1 MTTLAIE
8 TSTAHGSVA
17 VSSAGELLFAETFTA
32 ARSHSSALFAVLE
45 RARGEVLHID
55 QIVVGLGPGSY
66 AGIRIA
72 IAAALGLELGL
83 GAKLVGI
90 PSVAV
95 LEISAARYLVV
106 GDARRDSFYFAAVDS
121 GVCIDGPRLATED
134 EVRAA
139 TESFGTWPL
148 CASEPVPRFHTA
160 TIAAPS
166 ATILARNAGEK
177 RGLVQSDTLEPIYL
191 REPHITKPKRTP
203 VMLPPTDAAPPLE

>member
-8 TSTAHGSVA
+8 TSTAQGSVA
-17 VSSAGELLFAETFTA
+17 VSSSGEILFLEKFIA
-32 ARSHSSALFAVLE
+32 ARSHGSALFAVLE

-72 IAAALGLELGL
+72 IAAAIGLELGL
-83 GAKLVGI
+83 GARLVGI
-90 PSVAV
+90 PS
-95 LEISAARYLVV
+95 IAALDTPAAHYLVV
-106 GDARRDSFYFAAVDS
+106 GDARRDSFYFAAVDG
-121 GVCIDGPRLATED
+121 GVCSDGPRLATED

-148 CASEPVPRFHTA
+148 YAAEPVPRFHTA

-166 ATILARNAGEK
+166 ATILARQAAEQ
-177 RGLVQSDTLEPIYL
+177 RGIVQSGSLEPIYL
-191 REPHITKPKRTP
+191 REPQITTARRSP
-203 VMLPPTDAAPPLE
+203 VMLRPSHPARWFE

>member
-17 VSSAGELLFAETFTA
+17 VSSSGELLFTETFTA
-32 ARSHSSALFAVLE
+32 VRSHSSTLFAVLE
-45 RARGEVLHID
+45 RARGQVMHIN
-55 QIVVGLGPGSY
+55 QVVVGLGPGSY

-72 IAAALGLELGL
+72 IAAAIGLELGL

-90 PSVAV
+90 PSIAA
-95 LEISAARYLVV
+95 LDTSAAHYLVV
-106 GDARRDSFYFAAVDS
+106 GDARRDSFYFAAVDG
-121 GVCIDGPRLATED
+121 GVCSDGPRLATED

-148 CASEPVPRFHTA
+148 YASDLVPRFHTA
-160 TIAAPS
+160 TIAPPS
-166 ATILARNAGEK
+166 ATILARHAAEK
-177 RGLVQSDTLEPIYL
+177 RGIVQSDILEPIYL

-203 VMLPPTDAAPPLE
+203 VMLPPADPAASRE